1 LTSTELT
8 ASWDSGWNL
17 GNSLDVPDGETAWG
31 NPAATA
37 PLFSAVAAAG
47 FDVVRIPVTWSNYT
61 GAAPDYV
68 IDATFMAR
76 VAEVVDLVNAA
87 GMDAIINIHHDGADE
102 FDGPEWLSLNDEN
115 GDVTDANNQAVEARF
130 VKVWTQIAMHFK
142 DHGENLVFES
152 MNEIHDE
159 YDPPVQAY
167 YDIINHL
174 NQTFVDLVR
183 STGGKNATRH
193 LVVPGYNTNVDY
205 TVEGFV
211 KPTDTLAD
219 HLILSIHY
227 YDPYTYSITA
237 ETHTWG
243 VASPGSDDFGQEAE
257 LIAQFEKLK
266 TAFTTQGTPMIMG
279 EYGAPNQDGYA
290 DYRRY
295 YVEYVTKV
303 ATDNGVVPVYWDNG
317 GTGSGADNFALID
330 RNTFQVTDQNVL
342 DALMRAATS
351 SYTVADI
358 ALPTP

>member
-1 LTSTELT
+1 M
-8 ASWDSGWNL
+8 AIKNA
-17 GNSLDVPDGETAWG
+17 DVPDY
-31 NPAATA
+31 A
-37 PLFSAVAAAG
+37 PLNELHQLFVNTVRGSGGYNETRNLLIAG
-47 FDVVRIPVTWSNYT
+47 FTTSIDRTCVDAFGIPNDPA
-61 GAAPDYV
+61 GAGRL
-68 IDATFMAR
+68 F
-76 VAEVVDLVNAA
+76 
-87 GMDAIINIHHDGADE
+87 
-102 FDGPEWLSLNDEN
+102 
-115 GDVTDANNQAVEARF
+115 
-130 VKVWTQIAMHFK
+130 
-142 DHGENLVFES
+142 
-152 MNEIHDE
+152 
-159 YDPPVQAY
+159 
-167 YDIINHL
+167 
-174 NQTFVDLVR
+174 
-183 STGGKNATRH
+183 
-193 LVVPGYNTNVDY
+193 
-205 TVEGFV
+205 
-211 KPTDTLAD
+211 
-219 HLILSIHY
+219 LSIHY